1 MISVDRIL
9 FSWKLHNFWPKL
21 NYKHMGDDKFVRKY
35 EDYNDEE

>member
-1 MISVDRIL
+1 MISVDPIR
-9 FSWKLHNFWPKL
+9 FHGNWPKL